1 MPYSRTMSL
10 FKFFKSKAPQAQA
23 STLEATPRATPTIPT
38 PPAPPQPPAPQAA
51 QGALPSAMP
60 NIGMNIKMSYG
71 QPTMSWGLGASQA
84 AAPIAPETPAQLF
97 EQAQALHKQGQ
108 LAAAK
113 PLYERLLQ
121 AEPQHV
127 HGLHYLG
134 LLHVQLGQ
142 LDQGMGL
149 IRQSLAIDPQQF
161 GALGNLAGALQEAGQ
176 LHEAIESLDAALALK
191 RDMPEL
197 WNNRGNMLLQMQRLD
212 EAITSFEHALAL
224 NPKLATAANHMAIAL
239 SIQGQYER
247 ALQAADQAIAHAPQ
261 LADAHDTRGSA
272 LRRLQRHQEALASYE
287 QALALRPQQLS
298 YLANRCSVLEDMDR
312 YEEAIEALRHIRAL
326 DPQFKCIKGRL
337 LHAQRRCLDWT
348 DIQALTREV
357 EQDTLAGQLS
367 DAPLNMLAVSGN
379 AQVQRACAQQAMADQ
394 PEITRTAIAPRIRQA
409 GEKIRIAYV
418 SADLREHAVS
428 YLMAGVFEQH
438 DRSQF
443 EITAISLKP
452 AQDSAMGRRVQAA
465 FDSFLDVSH
474 WTDAQIIDHM
484 RKHGYDIAIDL
495 MGLTF
500 GARPGI
506 WAQGIAPVQ
515 VSYLGYPGTTGA
527 PYMDVILADD
537 MVIPPEQR
545 QHYSERVVYLPDCF
559 QANDR
564 QRAIATHMPS
574 RAELGLPDDAF
585 VFCSFNNLYKIG
597 PDTFDS
603 WARIL
608 EQVPGSVLWLVDD
621 QEIAQRHA
629 RQEAHARG
637 IAPSRLIFAPRV
649 AYPDHLARMRRADLF
664 LDTLPFNAG
673 TTASDALWA
682 GLPVLTQPGQAFAS
696 RMAASLLRAIGL
708 PELIT
713 HSAADYEALA
723 VQLAQ
728 HPNQLQALRQR
739 LVDNRLISPLFD
751 TTRFTRNLEDA
762 YRSLVN

>member
-1 MPYSRTMSL
+1 MSL
-10 FKFFKSKAPQAQA
+10 FKFFKAKPAKAQA
-23 STLEATPRATPTIPT
+23 STPEAAPPASSATPAAVATPGA
-38 PPAPPQPPAPQAA
+38 PAPKPATGPV
-51 QGALPSAMP
+51 PSVMP
-60 NIGMNIKMSYG
+60 NIGLNIKMSYG
-71 QPTMSWGLGASQA
+71 QPAMSWGMPQA
-84 AAPIAPETPAQLF
+84 AATTAPETPAQLF
-97 EQAQALHKQGQ
+97 EQAQTLHKQGQ
-108 LAAAK
+108 LTPAK

-134 LLHVQLGQ
+134 LLHVQLGH
-142 LDQGMGL
+142 LHQGMDL

-176 LHEAIESLDAALALK
+176 LNEAIASLDAALALK
-191 RDMPEL
+191 QDVPEL

-212 EAITSFEHALAL
+212 EAIASFEHALAL
-224 NPKLATAANHMAIAL
+224 NPKLATAANHLAIAL
-239 SIQGQYER
+239 SMQGQFDR

-272 LRRLQRHQEALASYE
+272 LRRLQRPQEALASYE

-312 YEEAIEALRHIRAL
+312 YEEAIAALRHIRTL

-348 DIQALTREV
+348 DIQALTHEV

-367 DAPLNMLAVSGN
+367 DAPLNMLAISGN
-379 AQVQRACAQQAMADQ
+379 AQVQHACAQQAMADQ
-394 PEITRTAIAPRIRQA
+394 PTIARTHIAPRVRQA

-474 WTDAQIIDHM
+474 WTDGQIIDHM
-484 RKHGYDIAIDL
+484 HKHGYDIAVDL

-506 WAQGIAPVQ
+506 WAHGIAPVHI
-515 VSYLGYPGTTGA
+515 SYLGYPGTTGA
-527 PYMDVILADD
+527 AYMDVILADD

-621 QEIAQRHA
+621 QDIAQRHA
-629 RQEAHARG
+629 RQEAHSRG
-637 IAPSRLIFAPRV
+637 IDPSRLIFAPRV

-682 GLPVLTQPGQAFAS
+682 GLPLLTQPGQAFAS

-713 HSAADYEALA
+713 HSAAEYEALA
-723 VQLAQ
+723 VQLAR
-728 HPNQLQALRQR
+728 HPHQLQAMRQR
-739 LVDNRLISPLFD
+739 LVDNRLSSPLFD